1 MMEGNITGSAGYH
14 GNGALSDV
22 LPGFDLLLDHLERS
36 KEMLMGVGDTQL
48 ATCVNLAW
56 EKLDAYYKLTDS
68 STVYLVAAVLD
79 PRLKMAYFEH
89 VWGDRPEWLR
99 MAYQHLERF
108 TL

>member
-1 MMEGNITGSAGYH
+1 
-14 GNGALSDV
+14 
-22 LPGFDLLLDHLERS
+22 
-36 KEMLMGVGDTQL
+36 MGVGDTQL